1 MRSDLCRSRRSRTN
15 ASRTHGRAAA
25 RSDSRGAG
33 VAGTDAR
40 RRPSGA
46 LAGDGNRL
54 RTVRARGR
62 IASRSGGRSSQ
73 CRTTQRIALDFAAI
87 KTMINEEQI
96 ALASELEMKS
106 STGPTIA
113 ADMTDESLV
122 PRIPEELSILPVR
135 GFVVFPGTI
144 VPLNVRRPAS
154 IQLLDETLP
163 RTKVIGL
170 LTQRDEAMEDP
181 GPQDLYHVGTAALVL
196 KLIRQADDH
205 VVIIARGLDRFSLR
219 KIVATSPFIRAEVD
233 LLKSISPP
241 ESKEWEAEFRNLRDT
256 AARLFELTPEAPEQ
270 ARLMILNISSPEQ
283 LADFLAPN
291 LNIDVAQRQAILE
304 EPDVEKR
311 IRIVQKHIS
320 AQLEIAQIQEKLQK
334 DVASQFSD
342 AQRRA
347 YLRSQIKAIQ
357 HELGETETG
366 SEEQMEQLRRRLEE
380 AKTPPEVMKQ
390 AEREL
395 KRLDF
400 IPPASPEFSVIVSY
414 IEIVADLPWN
424 KLSQDN
430 LDLDQAQ
437 QILDRD
443 HYDLEKV
450 KKRLIE
456 YLAVR
461 KLNPTGHGPILCF
474 LGPPGVGKTSLGQ
487 SIADALGRKFVRISL
502 GGMRDEAEIRGHR
515 RTYIGS
521 MPGRIIQELRRAGT
535 RNPVFMLDEIDKI
548 GADFRGDPASAMLEV
563 LDPRQNNAFVDRYLD
578 VPFDL
583 SQVIFIGTANYI
595 DAVPEPLRD
604 RIEVISL
611 PGYTEREKL
620 EIAKRYLVR
629 RQLEENGLKPEQIEW
644 QDEAIRRIINDYTH
658 EAGVREL
665 ERQIA
670 SVCRGIASQVA
681 RGKIEHATVTP
692 ELVVEMLGPAK
703 YVRETRLKTS
713 KPGVVTGLAYTPAGG
728 EVLHIEATRYPGK
741 GNVTLT
747 GHIGEVMKESVQAA
761 LSLVRS
767 RNSEIGA
774 KAEDFRNIDVHVH
787 VPAGAVPKDGPSAG
801 VAMFTALAS
810 LFSNTPVRPDVAMT
824 GEITLRGLVLPI
836 GGLKEKSLAAMRA
849 GISTVIIPQLNEK
862 DLVDVPE
869 EAKQKLKFIPVENV
883 DEVLSA
889 ALERDGAPQQ
899 QAGGSA
905 SSKTMAK

>member
-1 MRSDLCRSRRSRTN
+1 MSDKQISALQP
-15 ASRTHGRAAA
+15 
-25 RSDSRGAG
+25 G
-33 VAGTDAR
+33 V
-40 RRPSGA
+40 
-46 LAGDGNRL
+46 
-54 RTVRARGR
+54 
-62 IASRSGGRSSQ
+62 
-73 CRTTQRIALDFAAI
+73 
-87 KTMINEEQI
+87 
-96 ALASELEMKS
+96 ELKP
-106 STGPTIA
+106 GPQSTIA
-113 ADMTDESLV
+113 ALTDESQTPRV
-122 PRIPEELSILPVR
+122 PEQLSILPVR
-135 GFVVFPGTI
+135 GFVVFPGTV
-144 VPLNVRRPAS
+144 VPLNIQRAAS
-154 IQLLDETLP
+154 LKLLDDTLP

-170 LTQRDEAMEDP
+170 VAQRDETKEDP
-181 GPQDLYHVGTAALVL
+181 APQDLYSIGTVALVL
-196 KLIRQADDH
+196 KLIRESEDH
-205 VVIIARGLDRFSLR
+205 VLVIAQGRRRFSLR
-219 KIVATSPFIRAEVD
+219 KIIATSPFLRAEID
-233 LLKSISPP
+233 LPDSVQPP
-241 ESKEWEAEFRNLRDT
+241 ETKEWEATFRNLRDS
-256 AARLFELTPEAPEQ
+256 AARLFELTPDAPEQ
-270 ARLMILNISSPEQ
+270 ARLMIFNIDNAEQ

-291 LNIDVAQRQAILE
+291 LNIDVAQKQSILE
-304 EPDVEKR
+304 ELDVEKR
-311 IRIVQKHIS
+311 VRAVQKHIS
-320 AQLEIAQIQEKLQK
+320 AQLEIAEIQQRLQK
-334 DVASQFSD
+334 DVASQFTD

-357 HELGETETG
+357 HELGEGEGG
-366 SEEQMEQLRRRLEE
+366 SEEQAQQLRKRLEE
-380 AKTPPEVMKQ
+380 AKPPEAVMKQ

-400 IPPASPEFSVIVSY
+400 IPSASPEFSVIVSY
-414 IEIVADLPWN
+414 IEIIADLPWN
-424 KLSQDN
+424 KLSKDS

-461 KLNPTGHGPILCF
+461 KLNPQGHGAILCF

-535 RNPVFMLDEIDKI
+535 RNPVFMLDEIDKL
-548 GADFRGDPASAMLEV
+548 GADFRGDPASALLEV

-583 SQVIFIGTANYI
+583 SDVIFIGTANYI
-595 DAVPEPLRD
+595 DGVPDPLRD
-604 RIEVISL
+604 RIEVMSL

-620 EIAKRYLVR
+620 EIAKRYLVK

-644 QDEAIRRIINDYTH
+644 QDDALRGIINDYTH

-665 ERQIA
+665 ERQIGA
-670 SVCRGIASQVA
+670 ICRGIASQVA
-681 RGKIEHATVTP
+681 RGKTEHVTVTP
-692 ELVVEMLGPAK
+692 EIVREMLGPAK
-703 YVRETRLKTS
+703 YVRETKLKTS
-713 KPGVVTGLAYTPAGG
+713 KPGVVTGLAYTPQGG

-761 LSLVRS
+761 LSLLRS
-767 RNSEIGA
+767 RDGQLGVNS
-774 KAEDFRNIDVHVH
+774 EDFRKLDIHVH

-801 VAMFTALAS
+801 IAMFTALAS
-810 LFSNTPVRPDVAMT
+810 LFSNRPVRPDVAMT

-849 GISTVIIPQLNEK
+849 GISTVVIPKLNEK

-883 DEVLSA
+883 DEVLA
-889 ALERDGAPQQ
+889 VALEKNGDSPASQSK
-899 QAGGSA
+899 SA
-905 SSKTMAK
+905 

>member
-1 MRSDLCRSRRSRTN
+1 MS
-15 ASRTHGRAAA
+15 A
-25 RSDSRGAG
+25 
-33 VAGTDAR
+33 
-40 RRPSGA
+40 
-46 LAGDGNRL
+46 
-54 RTVRARGR
+54 
-62 IASRSGGRSSQ
+62 
-73 CRTTQRIALDFAAI
+73 
-87 KTMINEEQI
+87 K
-96 ALASELEMKS
+96 EL
-106 STGPTIA
+106 STLQANVEAKPGLESTIA
-113 ADMTDESLV
+113 TGMEKGGT
-122 PRIPEELSILPVR
+122 PHIPEELSILPVR
-135 GFVVFPGTI
+135 GIVVFPGTI
-144 VPLNVRRPAS
+144 IPLNIHRAAS
-154 IQLLDETLP
+154 LKLLDDTLP

-170 LTQRDEAMEDP
+170 LTQRDEAEENP
-181 GPQDLYHVGTAALVL
+181 TPQDLYSVGTAALVL
-196 KLIRQADDH
+196 KLLRQEDDN
-205 VVIIARGLDRFSLR
+205 VLVIVQGLRRFSLR
-219 KIVATSPFIRAEVD
+219 KIVSTSPFLRAEVD
-233 LLKSISPP
+233 LPESILPP
-241 ESKEWEAEFRNLRDT
+241 ASKEWEATFRNLRDS
-256 AARLFELTPEAPEQ
+256 AARLFELAPDAPEQ
-270 ARLMILNISSPEQ
+270 ARLMILNIENPEK

-291 LNIDVAQRQAILE
+291 LNVDVAQKQALLE
-304 EPDVEKR
+304 ELDVEKR
-311 IRIVQKHIS
+311 VRTIQKQIS
-320 AQLEIAQIQEKLQK
+320 AQLEIAEIQQKLQK

-357 HELGETETG
+357 RELGEAEG
-366 SEEQMEQLRRRLEE
+366 GGEEQAQQLRARLEE
-380 AKTPPEVMKQ
+380 AKPPEEVMKQ

-414 IEIVADLPWN
+414 IEIIADLPWN
-424 KLSQDN
+424 KLSEDN

-437 QILDRD
+437 KILDRD

-461 KLNPTGHGPILCF
+461 KLNPQGHGAILCF

-521 MPGRIIQELRRAGT
+521 IPGPIIH
-535 RNPVFMLDEIDKI
+535 
-548 GADFRGDPASAMLEV
+548 
-563 LDPRQNNAFVDRYLD
+563 
-578 VPFDL
+578 
-583 SQVIFIGTANYI
+583 
-595 DAVPEPLRD
+595 
-604 RIEVISL
+604 
-611 PGYTEREKL
+611 
-620 EIAKRYLVR
+620 
-629 RQLEENGLKPEQIEW
+629 
-644 QDEAIRRIINDYTH
+644 DYPH

-665 ERQIA
+665 ERKIA

-728 EVLHIEATRYPGK
+728 EVLHIEATRYAGK

-767 RNSEIGA
+767 RNGEIGA
-774 KAEDFRNIDVHVH
+774 KPEDFRDMDIHVH

-801 VAMFTALAS
+801 IAMFTALAS
-810 LFSNTPVRPDVAMT
+810 LFTNTPVRPDVAMT

-849 GISTVIIPQLNEK
+849 GISTVIIPKLNEK
-862 DLVDVPE
+862 DLADVPE
-869 EAKQKLKFIPVENV
+869 EAKQKLKFVPVENV
-883 DEVLSA
+883 DEVLA
-889 ALERDGAPQQ
+889 VALEKESGAKTPRTDGNGKVQINAVR
-899 QAGGSA
+899 
-905 SSKTMAK
+905 

>member
-1 MRSDLCRSRRSRTN
+1 M
-15 ASRTHGRAAA
+15 
-25 RSDSRGAG
+25 
-33 VAGTDAR
+33 
-40 RRPSGA
+40 
-46 LAGDGNRL
+46 
-54 RTVRARGR
+54 
-62 IASRSGGRSSQ
+62 
-73 CRTTQRIALDFAAI
+73 
-87 KTMINEEQI
+87 
-96 ALASELEMKS
+96 
-106 STGPTIA
+106 
-113 ADMTDESLV
+113 
-122 PRIPEELSILPVR
+122 R
-135 GFVVFPGTI
+135 GFVVFPGTVI
-144 VPLNVRRPAS
+144 PLNVQRPAS
-154 IQLLDETLP
+154 LKLLDDTLP

-170 LTQRDEAMEDP
+170 LTQRDEAKEDP
-181 GPQDLYHVGTAALVL
+181 EPQDLYGVGTAALVL
-196 KLIRQADDH
+196 RFVRQSENH
-205 VVIIARGLDRFSLR
+205 VLVIAQGLRRFALR
-219 KIVATSPFIRAEVD
+219 KVVATSPFLRAEVD
-233 LLKSISPP
+233 LLKSASAPS
-241 ESKEWEAEFRNLRDT
+241 SKEWEATFRNLRDG
-256 AARLFELTPEAPEQ
+256 AARLLELTPDAPEQ
-270 ARLMILNISSPEQ
+270 ARLMVLNITDAEQ
-283 LADFLAPN
+283 LADFVAPN
-291 LNIDVAQRQAILE
+291 LNIDVEKKQNLLE
-304 EPDVEKR
+304 ELNVEKR
-311 IRIVQKHIS
+311 VGAVQKHIV
-320 AQLEIAQIQEKLQK
+320 AQLEIAEIQQKLQK

-357 HELGETETG
+357 HELGEGEGG
-366 SEEQMEQLRRRLEE
+366 SEEQVNQLRARLEE
-380 AKTPPEVMKQ
+380 AKPPEEVMKQ

-424 KLSQDN
+424 KFSEDN
-430 LDLDQAQ
+430 HDLDQAQ

-456 YLAVR
+456 FLAVR
-461 KLNPTGHGPILCF
+461 KLNPKGQGPVLCF

-521 MPGRIIQELRRAGT
+521 MPGRIIQELRRCGT

-548 GADFRGDPASAMLEV
+548 GADFRGDPASALLEV

-595 DAVPEPLRD
+595 DGVPEPLRD

-620 EIAKRYLVR
+620 EIAKRYLVK
-629 RQLEENGLKPEQIEW
+629 RQLEENGLKPEQCEF
-644 QDEAIRRIINDYTH
+644 QEEAFRGIINDYTH

-665 ERQIA
+665 ERQIGA
-670 SVCRGIASQVA
+670 ICRAVAAKCA
-681 RGKIEHATVTP
+681 RGECENILVTP
-692 ELVVEMLGPAK
+692 EFVAQTLGPAR
-703 YVRETRLKTS
+703 YVRESKLKTS
-713 KPGVVTGLAYTPAGG
+713 QPGVVTGLAYTPYGG
-728 EVLHIEATRYPGK
+728 EVLHIEATRYAGK

-747 GHIGEVMKESVQAA
+747 GQIGNVMKESVQAA

-767 RNSEIGA
+767 RAAQLGV
-774 KAEDFRNIDVHVH
+774 KAEDFREMDVHVH

-801 VAMFTALAS
+801 IAMFTALAS
-810 LFSNTPVRPDVAMT
+810 LFSSTPVRSDVAMT

-849 GISTVIIPQLNEK
+849 GISTVIIPKLNEK

-869 EAKQKLKFIPVENV
+869 EAKQKLKFVPVENV
-883 DEVLSA
+883 DEALKA
-889 ALERDGAPQQ
+889 ALEQQ
-899 QAGGSA
+899 PAA
-905 SSKTMAK
+905 SESKPKAA

>member
-1 MRSDLCRSRRSRTN
+1 MNKGQITALR
-15 ASRTHGRAAA
+15 
-25 RSDSRGAG
+25 
-33 VAGTDAR
+33 AGTGVK
-40 RRPSGA
+40 PGTES
-46 LAGDGNRL
+46 
-54 RTVRARGR
+54 
-62 IASRSGGRSSQ
+62 
-73 CRTTQRIALDFAAI
+73 
-87 KTMINEEQI
+87 
-96 ALASELEMKS
+96 
-106 STGPTIA
+106 TIA
-113 ADMTDESLV
+113 AGADESRLQ
-122 PRIPEELSILPVR
+122 RIPEELSILPVR
-135 GFVVFPGTI
+135 GFVVFPGTV
-144 VPLNVRRPAS
+144 VPLNIQRAAS
-154 IQLLDETLP
+154 IKLLDDTLP

-170 LTQRDEAMEDP
+170 LTQRDEAKEDP
-181 GPQDLYHVGTAALVL
+181 EPGDLYPVGTAALVL
-196 KLIRQADDH
+196 KLLRQTDDH
-205 VVIIARGLDRFSLR
+205 VLVIAQGLRRFSLR
-219 KIVATSPFIRAEVD
+219 KIAATSPFLRAEID
-233 LLKSISPP
+233 LLKSVSPP
-241 ESKEWEAEFRNLRDT
+241 ESKEWEATFRNLRDS
-256 AARLFELTPEAPEQ
+256 AARLFELTPDAPEQ
-270 ARLMILNISSPEQ
+270 ARLMVLNSENAEQ

-291 LNIDVAQRQAILE
+291 LNVDVAQKEAILE
-304 EPDVEKR
+304 ELDVEKR
-311 IRIVQKHIS
+311 VHAVQKHIS
-320 AQLEIAQIQEKLQK
+320 AQLEIAEIQQKLQK

-357 HELGETETG
+357 HELGEGEAG
-366 SEEQMEQLRRRLEE
+366 SEEQAQQLRARLEE
-380 AKTPPEVMKQ
+380 AKPPAEVMKQ

-400 IPPASPEFSVIVSY
+400 IPSASPEFSVIVSY
-414 IEIVADLPWN
+414 VEIIADLPWN

-461 KLNPTGHGPILCF
+461 KLNPQGHGAILCF

-548 GADFRGDPASAMLEV
+548 GADFRGDPASALLEV
-563 LDPRQNNAFVDRYLD
+563 LDPRQNNTFVDRYLD

-595 DAVPEPLRD
+595 DGVPEPLRD

-611 PGYTEREKL
+611 PGYTEREKV

-629 RQLEENGLKPEQIEW
+629 RQLEENGLKPEQCEW
-644 QDEAIRRIINDYTH
+644 QEEAIRHIINDYTH

-681 RGKIEHATVTP
+681 RGKTEHAVITP
-692 ELVVEMLGPAK
+692 ELVAEMLGPAK
-703 YVRETRLKTS
+703 YVRETKLKTS

-761 LSLVRS
+761 FSLVRS
-767 RNSEIGA
+767 RNSEISA
-774 KAEDFRNIDVHVH
+774 KAEDFRDIDVHVH

-801 VAMFTALAS
+801 IAMFTALAS

-889 ALERDGAPQQ
+889 ALERDGATP
-899 QAGGSA
+899 SPD
-905 SSKTMAK
+905 SKAT

>member
-1 MRSDLCRSRRSRTN
+1 M
-15 ASRTHGRAAA
+15 
-25 RSDSRGAG
+25 SDSQI
-33 VAGTDAR
+33 DALQE
-40 RRPSGA
+40 G
-46 LAGDGNRL
+46 GGN
-54 RTVRARGR
+54 
-62 IASRSGGRSSQ
+62 
-73 CRTTQRIALDFAAI
+73 
-87 KTMINEEQI
+87 
-96 ALASELEMKS
+96 
-106 STGPTIA
+106 
-113 ADMTDESLV
+113 TDETFSAATTGTV
-122 PRIPEELSILPVR
+122 DEKSMPRIPETVSILPVR
-135 GFVVFPGTI
+135 SFVVFPGTV
-144 VPLNVRRPAS
+144 VPLNVRRPAT
-154 IQLLDETLP
+154 IKLLDETLP
-163 RTKVIGL
+163 LTKIIGL
-170 LTQRDEAMEDP
+170 LTQRDETKEDP
-181 GPQDLYHVGTAALVL
+181 ALQDLYSVGTAARVL
-196 KLIRQADDH
+196 KLLRQAEDH
-205 VVIIARGLDRFSLR
+205 MVVIVQGLRRFSIR
-219 KIVATSPFIRAEVD
+219 KIIQTHPFLRAEVD
-233 LLKSISPP
+233 LPKSVPPP
-241 ESKEWEAEFRNLRDT
+241 ESKEWQATFRNLRDS
-256 AARLFELTPEAPEQ
+256 AAKLLELTADAPEQ
-270 ARLMILNISSPEQ
+270 ARMLVFNIDNPEQ

-291 LNIDVAQRQAILE
+291 LNISVAQKQALLE
-304 EPDVEKR
+304 EMDVEKR
-311 IRIVQKHIS
+311 VSAVQANVS
-320 AQLEIAQIQEKLQK
+320 AQLEIAQIQQKLQK
-334 DVASQFSD
+334 DVQSQFSD

-357 HELGETETG
+357 HELGEGEG
-366 SEEQMEQLRRRLEE
+366 GAEEQMQQLRSRLEQ
-380 AKTPPEVMKQ
+380 AKPPPEVMKQ

-400 IPPASPEFSVIVSY
+400 IPAASPEYSVIVSY
-414 IEIVADLPWN
+414 IETIADLPWA
-424 KLSQDN
+424 KLSEDN

-437 QILDRD
+437 KILDRD

-461 KLNPTGHGPILCF
+461 KLNPQGHGPILCF

-487 SIADALGRKFVRISL
+487 SIADALGRKFVRISI

-535 RNPVFMLDEIDKI
+535 RNPVFMLDELDKL
-548 GADFRGDPASAMLEV
+548 GADFRGDPASALLEV
-563 LDPRQNNAFVDRYLD
+563 LDPWQNHAFVDRYLD

-595 DAVPEPLRD
+595 DGVPEPMRD
-604 RIEVISL
+604 RMEVISL

-629 RQLEENGLKPEQIEW
+629 RQLEENGLKPEQVEW
-644 QDEAIRRIINDYTH
+644 EEDAFRRMINDYTH

-670 SVCRGIASQVA
+670 TVCRGIAAQVA
-681 RGKIEHATVTP
+681 RGKTEHVKITAERVA
-692 ELVVEMLGPAK
+692 EILGPAR
-703 YVRETRLKTS
+703 YVREAKLKTS

-741 GNVTLT
+741 GNVILT

-767 RNSEIGA
+767 RDSQLGA
-774 KAEDFRNIDVHVH
+774 AAEDFRKIDIHVH

-824 GEITLRGLVLPI
+824 GEITLRGLILPI

-849 GISTVIIPQLNEK
+849 GISTVIIPKLNEK

-883 DEVLSA
+883 DEVLNVA
-889 ALERDGAPQQ
+889 FEKK
-899 QAGGSA
+899 A
-905 SSKTMAK
+905 SPKLLQPKPRARPVLDEP

>member
-1 MRSDLCRSRRSRTN
+1 
-15 ASRTHGRAAA
+15 
-25 RSDSRGAG
+25 
-33 VAGTDAR
+33 
-40 RRPSGA
+40 
-46 LAGDGNRL
+46 
-54 RTVRARGR
+54 
-62 IASRSGGRSSQ
+62 
-73 CRTTQRIALDFAAI
+73 
-87 KTMINEEQI
+87 
-96 ALASELEMKS
+96 
-106 STGPTIA
+106 
-113 ADMTDESLV
+113 
-122 PRIPEELSILPVR
+122 
-135 GFVVFPGTI
+135 
-144 VPLNVRRPAS
+144 
-154 IQLLDETLP
+154 
-163 RTKVIGL
+163 
-170 LTQRDEAMEDP
+170 
-181 GPQDLYHVGTAALVL
+181 
-196 KLIRQADDH
+196 
-205 VVIIARGLDRFSLR
+205 
-219 KIVATSPFIRAEVD
+219 
-233 LLKSISPP
+233 
-241 ESKEWEAEFRNLRDT
+241 
-256 AARLFELTPEAPEQ
+256 
-270 ARLMILNISSPEQ
+270 
-283 LADFLAPN
+283 
-291 LNIDVAQRQAILE
+291 
-304 EPDVEKR
+304 
-311 IRIVQKHIS
+311 
-320 AQLEIAQIQEKLQK
+320 
-334 DVASQFSD
+334 
-342 AQRRA
+342 
-347 YLRSQIKAIQ
+347 
-357 HELGETETG
+357 
-366 SEEQMEQLRRRLEE
+366 
-380 AKTPPEVMKQ
+380 VMKQ

-548 GADFRGDPASAMLEV
+548 GADFRGDPASALLEV
-563 LDPRQNNAFVDRYLD
+563 LDPRQNNTFVDRYLD

-583 SQVIFIGTANYI
+583 SQIIFIATANYI
-595 DAVPEPLRD
+595 DGVPEPMRD
-604 RIEVISL
+604 RMEVISL

-629 RQLEENGLKPEQIEW
+629 RQMEENGLKPEQCDW
-644 QDEAIRRIINDYTH
+644 QDDALRQIINDYTH

-665 ERQIA
+665 ERQIGA
-670 SVCRGIASQVA
+670 ICRGIASRVA
-681 RGKIEHATVTP
+681 RGKTEHVTVTP
-692 ELVVEMLGPAK
+692 QLLAEMLGPAK

-728 EVLHIEATRYPGK
+728 EVLHIEATRYAGK

-767 RNSEIGA
+767 RNGEIGA
-774 KAEDFRNIDVHVH
+774 KPEDFRDMDIHVH

-801 VAMFTALAS
+801 IAMFTALAS

-849 GISTVIIPQLNEK
+849 GISTVIIPKLNEK

-869 EAKQKLKFIPVENV
+869 EAKQSLKFVPVENV
-883 DEVLSA
+883 DEVLA
-889 ALERDGAPQQ
+889 VALEKNGAAKSASADGAD
-899 QAGGSA
+899 GKG
-905 SSKTMAK
+905 KD